1 MSARSVKSERDNQ
14 LQVVLCWHMHQP
26 YYKGPED
33 SEYLLPWVYLH
44 GIKDYADMA
53 AHLENTPDAKAVVNF
68 APVLLEQI
76 DDYTKQ
82 IEAWVKRGRLIRDPL
97 LAALAGPGLPVDTE
111 SRGAI
116 ISACLKANENRLIS
130 RFKHFKELA
139 TLAKHALE
147 NEAMIPY
154 FNDQYLVDLLVWYHL
169 AWIGE
174 CQRLNDIRVRSLQA
188 KGHAFTQDDRRRVM
202 EMIWE
207 TLSSLTQRYAE
218 LAKHGQVELSVTPY
232 AHPIIPLLADM
243 NAAKEALPTISMP
256 DMEEYPGGESRARW
270 HMRKGIEVFKRHFG
284 FTPKGC
290 WPSEGGVS
298 EATLKMMEEEGFD
311 WAATGQQVLNNS
323 LMAGGGDSPLPDN
336 WVHTPYCVQE
346 GHLNMFFRDDGL
358 SDLIGFTYGEWHS
371 DDAVGD
377 LINHLVNIADACKD
391 NPDAVVSIIMDG
403 ENAWEYYPYNG
414 SYFLHAMYQRLCEHP
429 RLCLTTFSEAL
440 GCQKEP
446 PPRLS
451 KLVAGSWVYGT
462 FTTWVGDKDK
472 NRAWELLGEAK
483 KVYDRV
489 LANKKFSKRKLAE
502 LEKQLAICE
511 GSDWFWWFGDYNPGD
526 TVSDFE
532 QLFRSQLSHLFDL
545 LGEPKPDYLSQVF
558 AVGSGNPSLGGVMK
572 KNE

>member
-1 MSARSVKSERDNQ
+1 
-14 LQVVLCWHMHQP
+14 
-26 YYKGPED
+26 
-33 SEYLLPWVYLH
+33 
-44 GIKDYADMA
+44 
-53 AHLENTPDAKAVVNF
+53 
-68 APVLLEQI
+68 
-76 DDYTKQ
+76 
-82 IEAWVKRGRLIRDPL
+82 
-97 LAALAGPGLPVDTE
+97 
-111 SRGAI
+111 
-116 ISACLKANENRLIS
+116 
-130 RFKHFKELA
+130 
-139 TLAKHALE
+139 
-147 NEAMIPY
+147 
-154 FNDQYLVDLLVWYHL
+154 
-169 AWIGE
+169 
-174 CQRLNDIRVRSLQA
+174 
-188 KGHAFTQDDRRRVM
+188 
-202 EMIWE
+202 
-207 TLSSLTQRYAE
+207 
-218 LAKHGQVELSVTPY
+218 
-232 AHPIIPLLADM
+232 PIIPLFPDM
-243 NAAKEALPTISMP
+243 NAASEALPTISMP
-256 DMEEYPGGESRARW
+256 ALEEYPGGESRARW
-270 HMRKGIEVFKRHFG
+270 HMRKGIEVFKKYFG

-298 EATLKMMEEEGFD
+298 EATLKMMEEEGFE

-346 GHLNMFFRDDGL
+346 GHLNMFYRDDGL

-377 LINHLVNIADACKD
+377 LINHLVNIADACVE

-414 SYFLHAMYQRLCEHP
+414 SYFLHAMYQRLSDHP
-429 RLCLTTFSEAL
+429 RLNLTTFSEVL
-440 GCQKEP
+440 GRQQQP

-483 KVYDRV
+483 KVYDEV
-489 LANKKFSKRKLAE
+489 VANKKFSKRKLME

-545 LGEPKPDYLSQVF
+545 LGETKPDYLSEVF